1 LIIIAAS
8 ALGVI
13 RRPVPAA
20 LLVAALVGCA
30 SAALGQ
36 STAVTAA
43 TTDKPQSRSS
53 EAVGPEASELQGNAA
68 QLFREAKALFAE
80 KQYAKAVPVLQEAA
94 KVAPA
99 EQVIHHYLGYALWKE
114 DRFKDAGQEFERARR
129 LDPKNAYTLYFLGRV
144 FDAQG
149 ETNAAIRSYESE
161 FALGAPVYDTYQ
173 RLAVAYLRRGEP
185 KQALQ
190 MVQRGL
196 QATPWESSL
205 HYQLAR
211 IYQQTGHPREAKE
224 EFDATTRLKQSDQAS
239 IQKLLDLSVAIQN
252 KNAERVSALRRE
264 LLAQTPRDPEIMHSL
279 GLLLGKHGYYT
290 EAAEPL
296 TVAAQMTPQYYDAQY
311 NLGLTLMK
319 LGKPADA
326 EVALKKA
333 VELRPDAFEANSALA
348 VLYVGEGRTQD
359 AIGRLNVARQARPD
373 DPGILALLGDEY
385 LQADD
390 ARAAIPLLREAIRLK
405 PDNPNPWHVL
415 IEAYQQQK
423 DFSSALSLASQG
435 AERFPSVGRFQ
446 FEIGNQLSNLGR
458 YQEALPS
465 AEQSVQ
471 LDGSLVEGHDLVGD
485 IESRR
490 GDYEKALASF
500 ERAKVLDPTD
510 LEALRGIAQTLLR
523 LKRYDDAVAAANQA
537 IPIHPREPEFY
548 YDLSQAYV
556 RLGDQEKAA
565 QASAKFQQLHAA
577 QVARQNAEDQRRAL
591 RDHGTKP

>member
-1 LIIIAAS
+1 MIILIAS

-13 RRPVPAA
+13 RRHIPAA
-20 LLVAALVGCA
+20 LLLAALLGCA
-30 SAALGQ
+30 SATSGQ
-36 STAVTAA
+36 SKAGTPKTI
-43 TTDKPQSRSS
+43 DKQPSQSS
-53 EAVGPEASELQGNAA
+53 EAVGPEASELQGKAA
-68 QLFREAKALFAE
+68 QLFRKAKDLFAD
-80 KQYAKAVPVLQEAA
+80 KQYAKAVPVLEDAA
-94 KVAPA
+94 KVAPT

-114 DRFKDAGQEFERARR
+114 DRFKEAGQEFERAHR

-161 FALGAPVYDTYQ
+161 FAFGTPVYDTYQ

-185 KQALQ
+185 KKALE

-211 IYQQTGHPREAKE
+211 IYQQTGHPKEAKE
-224 EFDATTRLKQSDQAS
+224 EFDATNRLKQSDQAS
-239 IQKLLDLSVAIQN
+239 IQRLLDLSVAIQD
-252 KNAERVSALRRE
+252 KNSERVIALRQE
-264 LLAQTPRDPEIMHSL
+264 FLAQTPRDPEIMHSL
-279 GLLLGKHGYYT
+279 GLLLGKHGLYA

-296 TVAAQMTPQYYDAQY
+296 TVAAQMMPQYYDAQY

-319 LGKPADA
+319 LGNASDA
-326 EVALKKA
+326 EAALKKA
-333 VELRPDAFEANSALA
+333 VEIRPDAFEANSALS
-348 VLYVGEGRTQD
+348 VLYVGQGRTQD

-385 LQADD
+385 LQIDD
-390 ARAAIPLLREAIRLK
+390 APAAIPLLREAIRLQ
-405 PDNPNPWHVL
+405 PSNPNPWHVL
-415 IEAYQQQK
+415 IQAYQQEK
-423 DFSSALSLASQG
+423 DFSSALGLAQEG

-471 LDGSLVEGHDLVGD
+471 LDASLVEGHDLVGD

-490 GDYEKALASF
+490 GDYEKALSSF
-500 ERAKVLDPTD
+500 ERAKGLDPTD
-510 LEALRGIAQTLLR
+510 LEALRGIAQVFLR
-523 LKRYDDAVAAANQA
+523 LKRYEDAVAAANEA
-537 IPIHPREPEFY
+537 IPIHPTEPEFY

-565 QASAKFQQLHAA
+565 QASARFQELHTA
-577 QVARQNAEDQRRAL
+577 QVAKQNAEDQRRAL
-591 RDHGTKP
+591 RDKGTKP

>member
-1 LIIIAAS
+1 MIILIAS

-13 RRPVPAA
+13 RRHIPAA
-20 LLVAALVGCA
+20 LLLAALLGCA
-30 SAALGQ
+30 SATSGQ
-36 STAVTAA
+36 SKAGTPKTI
-43 TTDKPQSRSS
+43 DKQPSQSS
-53 EAVGPEASELQGNAA
+53 EAVGPEASELQGKAA
-68 QLFREAKALFAE
+68 QLFRKAKDLFAD
-80 KQYAKAVPVLQEAA
+80 KQYAKAVPVLEDAA
-94 KVAPA
+94 KVAPT

-114 DRFKDAGQEFERARR
+114 DRFKEAGQEFERAHR

-161 FALGAPVYDTYQ
+161 FALGTPVYDTYQ

-185 KQALQ
+185 KKALE

-211 IYQQTGHPREAKE
+211 IYQQTGHPEEAKE
-224 EFDATTRLKQSDQAS
+224 EFDATNRLKQSDQAS
-239 IQKLLDLSVAIQN
+239 IQKLLDLSVAIQD
-252 KNAERVSALRRE
+252 KNAERVIALRQE
-264 LLAQTPRDPEIMHSL
+264 FLAQTPRDPEIMHSL
-279 GLLLGKHGYYT
+279 GLLLGKHGLYS

-296 TVAAQMTPQYYDAQY
+296 TVAAQMMPQYYDAQY

-319 LGKPADA
+319 LGNASDA
-326 EVALKKA
+326 EAALKKA
-333 VELRPDAFEANSALA
+333 VEIRPDAFEANSALS
-348 VLYVGEGRTQD
+348 VLYVGQGRTQD

-385 LQADD
+385 LQIDD
-390 ARAAIPLLREAIRLK
+390 ARAAIPLLREAIRLQ
-405 PDNPNPWHVL
+405 PSNPNPWHVL
-415 IEAYQQQK
+415 IQAYQQEK
-423 DFSSALSLASQG
+423 DFSSALGLAQEG

-471 LDGSLVEGHDLVGD
+471 LDASLVEGHDLVGD

-500 ERAKVLDPTD
+500 ERAKGLDPTD
-510 LEALRGIAQTLLR
+510 LEALRGIAQVFLR
-523 LKRYDDAVAAANQA
+523 LKRYEDAVAAANEA
-537 IPIHPREPEFY
+537 IPIHPTEPEFY

-565 QASAKFQQLHAA
+565 QASARFQELHTA
-577 QVARQNAEDQRRAL
+577 QVAKQNAEDQRRAL
-591 RDHGTKP
+591 RDKGTKP